1 MRLWLRVLRIWLPVA
16 VATTAV
22 CGTIAVTVQQN
33 YRNGLDDPQIQ
44 LAHDAAARLGAGAGP
59 ASAVN
64 SPSVDA
70 QRSLAPFLIVYGPSG
85 AVLAS
90 GATLGGVTPSP
101 PAGVLQT
108 ARNVARSGRGS
119 SGSLGPLGSARD
131 YDRVTWQPRPDVRL
145 ASVSVATADGRVVLA
160 ARNMSEVEARESQL
174 TWLVA
179 FGWLA
184 AIGGALVATAFVEWL
199 ADRRTPRPGG

>member
-1 MRLWLRVLRIWLPVA
+1 MSLWLRVIRIWLPIA

-44 LAHDAAARLGAGAGP
+44 LAHDAAARLGADAAP
-59 ASAVN
+59 ESVVN

-85 AVLAS
+85 VVLAS
-90 GATLGGVTPSP
+90 GATLGGTTPSP
-101 PAGVLQT
+101 PVGVLQT
-108 ARNVARSGRGS
+108 ARSLARNGGS
-119 SGSLGPLGSARD
+119 SSGLLGGARD
-131 YDRVTWQPRPDVRL
+131 YDRVTWQPRPGVRL

-160 ARNMSEVEARESQL
+160 ARNMSEVEGRESQL

-179 FGWLA
+179 FGWLV
-184 AIGGALVATAFVEWL
+184 AIGGALVAAALVERL
-199 ADRRTPRPGG
+199 VGRRAPRPGS